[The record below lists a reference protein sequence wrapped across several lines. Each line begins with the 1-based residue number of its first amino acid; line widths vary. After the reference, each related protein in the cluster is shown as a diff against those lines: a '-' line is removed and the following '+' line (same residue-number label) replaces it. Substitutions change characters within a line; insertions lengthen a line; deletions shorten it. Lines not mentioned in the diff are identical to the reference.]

1 MHVAALRGEAS
12 VVDEVIVPIAR
23 RTLHDEVL
31 TRLRDMIIEGK
42 FSPGQRINEGLVCRQ
57 LGVSRTPL
65 REAIKTLM
73 SEGLVDILPARGA
86 IVAAFSERDLRDT
99 LEMLKALEQFA
110 GRAACERAPD
120 EVLKAIEAIHLEM
133 MSLYKE
139 RTRLEYFKLNQAIH
153 TAIASASGNGALMR
167 LHASLQARIKRFR
180 FVGNTD
186 PEKWAAAVAEHE
198 QIIAALMAR
207 NAEALSEVLGRHLD
221 NAFQR
226 VRYLFDASSAP
237 SM

>member
-1 MHVAALRGEAS
+1 M
-12 VVDEVIVPIAR
+12 VDEVIEPITR
-23 RTLHDEVL
+23 RTLHDAVL

-86 IVAAFSERDLRDT
+86 IVAAFSERDLKET
-99 LEMLKALEQFA
+99 LETLKALEQFA
-110 GRAACERAPD
+110 GRAACERASD
-120 EVLKAIEAIHLEM
+120 EVLRTIEAIHVEM

-139 RTRLEYFKLNQAIH
+139 RTRLEYFKLNQSIHSAIV
-153 TAIASASGNGALMR
+153 SAGGNSTLMR
-167 LHASLQARIKRFR
+167 SHGALQARIKRFR
-180 FVGNTD
+180 FVGNTEPD
-186 PEKWAAAVAEHE
+186 KWAAAVAEHE

-207 NAEALSEVLGRHLD
+207 NADALALVLGRHLD

-226 VRYLFDASSAP
+226 VRYLFDTLPAASP
-237 SM
+237 